1 MRSRFLTSL
10 ALAALFTPL
19 MVTPVAASDSRLGGV
34 EIRAPWTRPA
44 AAGMTGVGYLVIA
57 NTGKTPLRLVSA
69 ESPAA
74 RMVSLHQSVQTN
86 GVSSM
91 RPVTEGLTIAPGA
104 QIALAPGGY
113 HLMLMG
119 LTQAQTAGGKTPLT
133 LVFEGGRRLQVEL
146 VVRASAPTPGEQT
159 APHHH

>member
-44 AAGMTGVGYLVIA
+44 AAGMTGVGYMVIA

-69 ESPAA
+69 E
-74 RMVSLHQSVQTN
+74 
-86 GVSSM
+86 
-91 RPVTEGLTIAPGA
+91 
-104 QIALAPGGY
+104 
-113 HLMLMG
+113 
-119 LTQAQTAGGKTPLT
+119 PLT
-133 LVFEGGRRLQVEL
+133 
-146 VVRASAPTPGEQT
+146 ASP
-159 APHHH
+159 